1 MSLAEEHHGVVVC
14 VTVGVVVGVD
24 AACYRP
30 VFVRWMLAT
39 TADTAPLEEV
49 VVDSKSESGSVATFV
64 CADEDLS
71 GDSYFTIGGFPLR
84 ILEVIAISVSSTDT
98 SETSRPT
105 SLPFNRR
112 SAAD

>member
-1 MSLAEEHHGVVVC
+1 
-14 VTVGVVVGVD
+14 
-24 AACYRP
+24 
-30 VFVRWMLAT
+30 MLAT

-49 VVDSKSESGSVATFV
+49 VVDSGSDSGSAATFV
-64 CADEDLS
+64 CADEDSS

-84 ILEVIAISVSSTDT
+84 IIQLMATSVSSSDS

-112 SAAD
+112 SAADGK